1 MSHLLLLPLAGEG
14 GAKRRVRA
22 RKRASKRELPRQP
35 PELLNCHAVSE
46 LETSPISL
54 YNSLSRKKEPLAP
67 RTPGEISLYVC
78 GVTPYDK
85 LHIGHAR
92 AFLTYDVLRRFLE
105 TRGFRVLHIQNVT
118 DIDDKIIK
126 RAREVGEDPL
136 ALSSRF
142 HEESLIE
149 LAQLDILPAHGYP
162 KVTTH
167 IAPIL
172 NMVEQLEAQ
181 GNAYARG
188 GDVYF
193 DVSRDEDYGKL
204 SGQRV
209 EELNAGARIEPGERK
224 DDPADFAL
232 WKAAKAGEP
241 AWQSKYGA
249 GRPGWHIECSAMA
262 LEILGAGFDIHGGAR
277 ELMFPHHENEI
288 AQSESFLGENSTFAK
303 TWWHCGELR
312 VGGAKMSKSLGN
324 FVSVGDAL
332 NLAPKNVWRLLFLST
347 HPRSPLDYNEAKLE
361 QAKSSWNRIF
371 NALSGVDSR
380 GENIEL
386 TEVARAFKTKFDA
399 ALCDD
404 LNTPEA
410 LAAVFDAV
418 SETNRSGDKS
428 LAISTKNEME
438 SLGFSF
444 ETAAIG
450 DALTPQLL
458 EILISVRNDA
468 RERRDFKTSDS
479 IRDQLSE
486 IGVTLEDGIDGTN
499 WKIDN

>member
-1 MSHLLLLPLAGEG
+1 MPA
-14 GAKRRVRA
+14 
-22 RKRASKRELPRQP
+22 
-35 PELLNCHAVSE
+35 
-46 LETSPISL
+46 LETSQISL
-54 YNSLSRKKEPLAP
+54 YNSLSRQKEALSP
-67 RTPGEISLYVC
+67 RKPGEISLYVC

-92 AFLTYDVLRRFLE
+92 AFLTYDVLRRWLE
-105 TRGFRVLHIQNVT
+105 NRGLKVLHIQNVT
-118 DIDDKIIK
+118 DIDDKIIA

-142 HEESLIE
+142 HEESLLE
-149 LAQLDILPAHGYP
+149 LAQLDILPAHQYP

-172 NMVEQLEAQ
+172 NMVEKLEAD
-181 GNAYARG
+181 GYAYARE

-193 DVSRDEDYGKL
+193 DVSSDEDYGKL

-209 EELNAGARIEPGERK
+209 EELNAGARIETGEVK

-232 WKAAKAGEP
+232 WKGAKPGEP
-241 AWQSKYGA
+241 AWESKYGQ

-262 LEILGAGFDIHGGAR
+262 LEILGEGFDIHGGAR

-288 AQSESFLGENSTFAK
+288 AQSESFLGEGSTFAK

-312 VGGAKMSKSLGN
+312 VGGAKMSKSLNN

-332 NLAPKNVWRLLFLST
+332 QIAPKNVWRLLFLST
-347 HPRSPLDYNEAKLE
+347 HPRSPLDYGQNKLE
-361 QAKSSWNRIF
+361 QAKSSWNRLS
-371 NALSGVDSR
+371 NALKNAESAAQS
-380 GENIEL
+380 
-386 TEVARAFKTKFDA
+386 DA
-399 ALCDD
+399 ARSFQGKFAAALGDD

-418 SETNRSGDKS
+418 SEFNRGADQS
-428 LAISTKNEME
+428 LAFAAKSALET
-438 SLGFSF
+438 LGFSF
-444 ETAAIG
+444 QTAAIG

-458 EILISVRNDA
+458 EILISVRNAA
-468 RERRDFKTSDS
+468 RERRDFQTSDS
-479 IRDQLSE
+479 IRDQLSAV
-486 IGVTLEDGIDGTN
+486 GVTLEDGIDGTQ
-499 WKIDN
+499 WEIES

>member
-1 MSHLLLLPLAGEG
+1 
-14 GAKRRVRA
+14 
-22 RKRASKRELPRQP
+22 
-35 PELLNCHAVSE
+35 VSA
-46 LETSPISL
+46 SPISL
-54 YNSLSRKKEPLAP
+54 YNSLSRQKEALSP
-67 RTPGEISLYVC
+67 RIEGEISLYVC

-105 TRGFRVLHIQNVT
+105 NRGLKVLHIQNVT
-118 DIDDKIIK
+118 DIDDKIIA
-126 RAREVGEDPL
+126 RAREIGEDPL
-136 ALSSRF
+136 QLSSRF
-142 HEESLIE
+142 HEESLVE
-149 LAQLDILPAHGYP
+149 LAQLDILPAHQYP

-172 NMVEQLEAQ
+172 NMVEKLESD
-181 GNAYARG
+181 GFAYARG

-193 DVSRDEDYGKL
+193 DVSNDEDYGKL

-209 EELNAGARIEPGERK
+209 EELNAGARIEPGDIK
-224 DDPADFAL
+224 DDAADFAL
-232 WKAAKAGEP
+232 WKGAKEGEP
-241 AWQSKYGA
+241 SWDSKYGA

-288 AQSESFLGENSTFAK
+288 AQSESFLGEGSSFAK

-312 VGGAKMSKSLGN
+312 VGGAKMSKSLNN

-347 HPRSPLDYNEAKLE
+347 HPRSPLDYGENKLE
-361 QAKSSWNRIF
+361 QAKSSWQRIN
-371 NALSGVDSR
+371 NALQNAETAETAESS
-380 GENIEL
+380 
-386 TEVARAFKTKFDA
+386 AAAQSFQAKFDA
-399 ALCDD
+399 ALGDD

-418 SETNRSGDKS
+418 SEFNRGADNS
-428 LAISTKNEME
+428 LAFAAKMGME
-438 SLGFSF
+438 TLGFSF
-444 ETAAIG
+444 EKAAIG

-458 EILISVRNDA
+458 EILIAVRKEA
-468 RERRDFKTSDS
+468 RERRDFKTGDT
-479 IRDQLSE
+479 IREQLAQ
-486 IGVTLEDGIDGTN
+486 IGVILEDGTDSTQ
-499 WKIDN
+499 WKIEA